1 MTLCPPS
8 RTGVDAQGQGFSIT
22 IFPKLYQKLLHHA
35 IRGQPQN
42 GQGGKDMSVSYRDW
56 LLLVLRGGY
65 ALLHLG
71 QRTCPRVEERRLG
84 GQPVVLSRIRPN
96 YHVPA
101 TGGDPRKR
109 YWLLASGLPIV
120 SHLPVAVL
128 QVAIPEE
135 GTGERALSPDSE

>member
-1 MTLCPPS
+1 
-8 RTGVDAQGQGFSIT
+8 
-22 IFPKLYQKLLHHA
+22 
-35 IRGQPQN
+35 
-42 GQGGKDMSVSYRDW
+42 
-56 LLLVLRGGY
+56 
-65 ALLHLG
+65 
-71 QRTCPRVEERRLG
+71 
-84 GQPVVLSRIRPN
+84 VVLSRIRPN